1 MTLDERQIER
11 WARQII
17 LPEVGGRG
25 QVRLLEAAAAVVG
38 AGEAARFAAD
48 LLARAG
54 LRVLQDGEADVTLDF
69 SGDPAAAT
77 ARGRRARDA
86 RRTFIAV
93 CTRADA
99 ADVTT
104 FVGRPCVD
112 CTPLSVDAREPEAP
126 LALAVGALAAGEA
139 LRVLLVPPAA
149 GRAQTLDLRTGGLVA
164 RPLDGT
170 GCAAC
175 GATAS

>member
-25 QVRLLEAAAAVVG
+25 QVRLLEATAAVVG
-38 AGEAARFAAD
+38 VGGAARFAAD
-48 LLARAG
+48 LLTRAG
-54 LRVLQDGEADVTLDF
+54 IRMQDGGDADVTLDF
-69 SGDPAAAT
+69 SGDHAGAI
-77 ARGRRARDA
+77 ARGRGVRDA
-86 RRTFIAV
+86 RRPFIAV
-93 CTRADA
+93 SACADV

-104 FVGRPCVD
+104 LVGRPCVD
-112 CTPLSVDAREPEAP
+112 CAPLAAAAREPEAP

-139 LRVLLVPPAA
+139 LRVLLVPA
-149 GRAQTLDLRTGGLVA
+149 GVGRVQTLDLRTGGLA
-164 RPLDGT
+164 SRTLAGP

-175 GATAS
+175 GAIAS